1 MAMTI
6 PTAYPETGRDGRAA
20 LRLVGVDGTGAP
32 LIDEPHPSEGVHPP
46 VLTVVPDPRRVR
58 ADRPRRRV
66 SPGVRRRRALLAVL
80 GLCVLGLAL
89 PLGGTGGHSHATGSA
104 LAGNPGGAEYTV
116 QPGDSLWSIAARV
129 DPSGDPRPLVAKLA
143 AELGSSTV
151 QPGEHITIP

>member
-6 PTAYPETGRDGRAA
+6 PTAYPEARRSGRAA
-20 LRLVGVDGTGAP
+20 LRLVGVDSTGAP
-32 LIDEPHPSEGVHPP
+32 LIDEPHSPNGVRTP
-46 VLTVVPDPRRVR
+46 VLTVVPDPHSVR
-58 ADRPRRRV
+58 SAPPRRRV
-66 SPGVRRRRALLAVL
+66 SPGVRRRRTMLAVV

-129 DPSGDPRPLVAKLA
+129 DPSGDPRPLAAKLA
-143 AELGSSTV
+143 AELGSSSV